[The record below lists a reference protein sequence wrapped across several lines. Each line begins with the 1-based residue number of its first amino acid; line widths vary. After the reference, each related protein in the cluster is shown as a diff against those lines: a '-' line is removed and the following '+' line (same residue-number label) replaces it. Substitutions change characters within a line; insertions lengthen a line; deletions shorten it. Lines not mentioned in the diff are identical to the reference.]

1 MRIGFLSM
9 LLLFCCCA
17 PKTDGQT
24 LEKVENDI
32 DRVAAARDSIG
43 EKLEKAV
50 RDFGAKPNS
59 EIFLRAFKREKRLE
73 LWMKKDSVFRLFRSY
88 PICYVPGKL
97 GPKRKEGD
105 LQVPEGV
112 YFIDRFNPKSSFHL
126 SMRVNYPNESDLHFS
141 DKERPGGEIYI
152 HGDCV
157 SVGCIPIEDANI
169 EEVYLLALDATTG
182 GQERIPVHI
191 FPCRLDDMNLQN
203 LKDDDFFNTKNH
215 RFWENLQPVY
225 EFFEEKRVV
234 PKVEVNSEGRYELK
248 N

>member
-1 MRIGFLSM
+1 M
-9 LLLFCCCA
+9 LLLFCCCT
-17 PKTDGQT
+17 PKTDGQMAT
-24 LEKVENDI
+24 DSA

-50 RDFGAKPNS
+50 RDFGVKPNS

-73 LWMKKDSVFRLFRSY
+73 LWMKKDSIFQLFRAY

-97 GPKRKEGD
+97 GPKRKQGD
-105 LQVPEGV
+105 SQVPEGV
-112 YFIDRFNPKSSFHL
+112 YFIDAFNPKSNFHL

-141 DKERPGGEIYI
+141 DKEKPGGEIYI

-157 SVGCIPIEDANI
+157 SVGCIPIENANI
-169 EEVYLLALDATTG
+169 EEVYLLALDAMTG
-182 GQERIPVHI
+182 KQERIPVHI

-203 LKDDDFFNTKNH
+203 LIDDNFFNTENR

-225 EFFEEKRVV
+225 KFFEQKRIV
-234 PKVEVNSEGRYELK
+234 PKVEVNEQGRYEVQH
-248 N
+248 